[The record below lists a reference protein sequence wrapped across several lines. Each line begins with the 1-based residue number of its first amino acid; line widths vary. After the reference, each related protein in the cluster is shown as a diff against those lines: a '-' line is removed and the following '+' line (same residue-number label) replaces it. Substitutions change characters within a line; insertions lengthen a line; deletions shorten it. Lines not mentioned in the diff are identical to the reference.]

1 MHNVSESLSSL
12 LLHYRS
18 LILQLGDI
26 EIDIEEN
33 SHSYLTQ
40 WSDATTEVW
49 ELLYFGISPECNE
62 EMFYESPVYIYK
74 TENLSSRY
82 KARNKW
88 KYELVTPSHHYYFA
102 KAQRLWIFIIT
113 IIAVK
118 KCFANSSLRLG
129 IYKLGKV
136 FLTSNNLI
144 S

>member
-1 MHNVSESLSSL
+1 MHNVSKSLSSL

-49 ELLYFGISPECNE
+49 ELSLVFWYFPRMQWRNVLRVPCLHLW
-62 EMFYESPVYIYK
+62 K
-74 TENLSSRY
+74 KENLLSRD

-88 KYELVTPSHHYYFA
+88 KSLKIILPKHN
-102 KAQRLWIFIIT
+102 RIFIIT

-129 IYKLGKV
+129 TYILGIILFNIQYWIWKH
-136 FLTSNNLI
+136 L
-144 S
+144 

>member
-1 MHNVSESLSSL
+1 MHNVSKSLSSL

-49 ELLYFGISPECNE
+49 ELSLVFWYFPRMQWRNVLRVPCLHLW
-62 EMFYESPVYIYK
+62 K
-74 TENLSSRY
+74 KENLLSRD

-88 KYELVTPSHHYYFA
+88 KYELVTFGPSL
-102 KAQRLWIFIIT
+102 KIILPKHN
-113 IIAVK
+113 VSESL
-118 KCFANSSLRLG
+118 SSLLLHFG
-129 IYKLGKV
+129 IPLECSKEMFCKF
-136 FLTSNNLI
+136 FLEAHI